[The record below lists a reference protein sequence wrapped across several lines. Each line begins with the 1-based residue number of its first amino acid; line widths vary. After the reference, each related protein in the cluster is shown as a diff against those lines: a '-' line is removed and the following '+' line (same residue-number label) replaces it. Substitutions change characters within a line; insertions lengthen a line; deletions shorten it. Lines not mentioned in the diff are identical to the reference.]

1 MKFLVDNALSP
12 KVAEGLR
19 TAGYDVIHVR
29 DIGYAKA
36 ADQEIFDLAVNQERV
51 IISADTDFGTLL
63 ALRGKKKPSFILFR
77 HGAEH
82 FPDRQLS
89 LLLMNLESIR
99 EALDEGSIVVFE
111 RNRIRIRSLPIGRG

>member
-1 MKFLVDNALSP
+1 VKFLVDNALSP

-19 TAGYDVIHVR
+19 AADYDVVHVR

-36 ADQEIFDLAVNQERV
+36 GDLEIFDLAINQDRV

-63 ALRGKKKPSFILFR
+63 ALRGGRKPSIILFR

-82 FPDRQLS
+82 FPDRQLA
-89 LLLMNLESIR
+89 LLLMNMESIR

-111 RNRIRIRSLPIGRG
+111 RNRIRVRSLPNGQD